1 MTAGRIAGGVTAL
14 TTGLAMAA
22 LAQLPP
28 SLEIRVP
35 KPPTVFVGDS
45 GAAAVYELHVTNL
58 TANVLSLTRVEVLN
72 GDDGS
77 VLHVVGDSALE
88 RFLGRPGANPPPGER
103 AKLGGGMR
111 ALVFLWVPVEAG
123 HAPATLRHRLTLR
136 RAEPDTM
143 PPQVVE
149 GASVSLTRDVARIS
163 PPLRGEWLAVN
174 GPSNVS
180 GHRRAAIGLN
190 GTVAISQRFAID
202 FAQVDDSGSTF
213 RGDRLKNES
222 YYAEGSPAYS
232 VADGIVVETK
242 DSIPENVPG
251 PQSRAVPITLV
262 TVGGNHIVVDI
273 GNNRFAFYAHLQPGS
288 LRVRTGGRV
297 RRGQVIGLVGN
308 SGNSTEPHLHFHL
321 ADAAALGTSTLGAEG
336 IPYALETLE
345 VVGRCTF
352 GSTFPRCTRGTPVT
366 ARGAMPRQNELV
378 RFPQ

>member
-1 MTAGRIAGGVTAL
+1 MTPRLIASGAAAL
-14 TTGLAMAA
+14 AFGLAMPA

-28 SLEIRVP
+28 SLEVRVP

-45 GAAAVYELHVTNL
+45 GAAAVYELHLTNF
-58 TANVLSLTRVEVLN
+58 TTNVLVLTRVEVLN

-103 AKLGGGMR
+103 AKIGGGMR
-111 ALVFLWVPVEAG
+111 AIVFLWVPVETN
-123 HAPATLRHRLTLR
+123 HTPATLRHRLTVR
-136 RAEPDTM
+136 RTESDTT
-143 PPQVVE
+143 PQVVE
-149 GASVSLTRDVARIS
+149 GASVSLGREIARLS

-190 GTVAISQRFAID
+190 GTVAIGQRFAID
-202 FAQVDDSGSTF
+202 FVQVDDSGSTL
-213 RGDRLKNES
+213 RGDRLKNER
-222 YYAEGSPAYS
+222 YYAEGSTVYS

-273 GNNRFAFYAHLQPGS
+273 GDSRFAFYAHLKPGS
-288 LRVRTGGRV
+288 LRVRPGDRV
-297 RRGQVIGLVGN
+297 QRGQAIGLVGN

-345 VVGRCTF
+345 VVGRCAIV
-352 GSTFPRCTRGTPVT
+352 STFPRCARGTPVT
-366 ARGAMPRQNELV
+366 VRGAMPLQNELV